1 MANLPASQKIL
12 EIEEIRD
19 DVLVIKN
26 KGLRSVLLCTSINF
40 DLKSTDEQESIILS
54 YQRFI
59 NTLDFPVQFFVSS
72 RRLNIDGYL
81 DDLKIRSNEETN
93 ELLKIQTN
101 EYIAFMKSLVTSNSI
116 VTKTFYTVVPYQPAE
131 ATKEASMIS
140 GVFGML
146 TGKQKTDAD
155 VAEKFDEWKSQLL
168 QRVAVVEQGL
178 SGIGIRSVV
187 LGTEELVELFRQL
200 YNPDLAGP
208 IGVTTK

>member
-1 MANLPASQKIL
+1 MASTPATQKIL
-12 EIEEIRD
+12 EIEEVRD
-19 DVLVIKN
+19 NVLIIKN
-26 KGLRSVLLCTSINF
+26 KGIRAILLCTSINF
-40 DLKSTDEQESIILS
+40 DLKSTDEQESIIIS

-81 DDLKIRSNEETN
+81 DDLRARANDEPN
-93 ELLKIQTN
+93 DLLKIQTN

-131 ATKEASMIS
+131 ATKEASFITGIARM
-140 GVFGML
+140 V
-146 TGKQKTDAD
+146 TGKQQTHAD
-155 VAEKFDEWKSQLL
+155 ITQKFEEWKTQLM

-178 SGIGIRSVV
+178 AGIGIRTAV
-187 LGTEELVELFRQL
+187 LGTPELIELFRQL

-208 IGVTTK
+208 IGVETK

>member
-19 DVLVIKN
+19 NVLVIKN
-26 KGLRSVLLCTSINF
+26 KGLRTILLCTSINF

-81 DDLKIRSNEETN
+81 DDLRIRASEETN

-140 GVFGML
+140 GVFSMI

-178 SGIGIRSVV
+178 SGIGIRSVA
-187 LGTEELVELFRQL
+187 LGTEELIELFRQL

-208 IGVTTK
+208 IGVTIK